1 MGIIG
6 LSKDIYYGEPEKYDI
21 NDMSYVYGY
30 CRCSTNI
37 SCIRIPKDIRYLDSS
52 GFYRAKC
59 SKCGTSIGVK
69 GPNSE

>member
-1 MGIIG
+1 MGVIG

-21 NDMSYVYGY
+21 NNTSYVYGY
-30 CRCSTNI
+30 CRCGTDLSY
-37 SCIRIPKDIRYLDSS
+37 CIRIPKDIKYLDSS

-69 GPNSE
+69 NNG